1 MVPGVGRFSPT
12 VRRRRLASEL
22 RRYREAAGLT
32 LEQAARH
39 IDSSHSR
46 LSRIETGQSG
56 IRAPDLKTLL
66 EVYQVPPDEQAA
78 MVTLARES
86 RQRGWWRGYGDAV
99 PDWFEVYV
107 GLESEAA
114 GLAVYESQFVHG
126 LFQTE
131 AYARAVYRA
140 AVNPLAPDEIDRRVR
155 LRMDRQHLVTE
166 QGLRIRA
173 VLDEAV
179 LRRAIGGPEVLRDQ
193 LRRLLE
199 IADLPNVSLQVLPF
213 SAGACVLG
221 PFTIIDFPGVADQSV
236 IFVENQAGGI
246 YLEKPNEVRDCTLK
260 FDYLR
265 AEACDTKVSATMI
278 AGLVKEIS

>member
-1 MVPGVGRFSPT
+1 MSRRFSPT

-22 RRYREAAGLT
+22 RRLRETAGLT

-56 IRAPDLKTLL
+56 IRPPDLKALL
-66 EVYQVPPDEQAA
+66 DAYQVPAEAQVALVA
-78 MVTLARES
+78 LAREA

-131 AYARAVYRA
+131 AYARAVYRT
-140 AVNPLAPDEIDRRVR
+140 AVNPLAADEVDRRVR
-155 LRMDRQHLVTE
+155 LRMDRQLLVTE
-166 QGLRIRA
+166 QGLRLRA

-179 LRRAIGGPEVLRDQ
+179 LRRAIGGSSVLRDQ
-193 LRRLLE
+193 LSRLLE
-199 IADLPNVSLQVLPF
+199 IAELPNVSLQVLPF

-221 PFTIIDFPGVADQSV
+221 PFTIIDFADPADDAV

-246 YLEKPNEVRDCTLK
+246 YLEKPSEVRDCTLK

-265 AEACDTKVSATMI
+265 AEACDTKLSIKMI
-278 AGLVKEIS
+278 KELVKEMS

>member
-1 MVPGVGRFSPT
+1 MGKRFSPT
-12 VRRRRLASEL
+12 VRRRRLASEM
-22 RRYREAAGLT
+22 RRLREAAGLT
-32 LEQAARH
+32 LERAARH

-56 IRAPDLKTLL
+56 IRPPDLKVLL
-66 EVYQVPPDEQAA
+66 DVYQVPTDVQAA
-78 MVTLARES
+78 LVTLAREA

-140 AVNPLAPDEIDRRVR
+140 AVNPLAADEIDRRVR
-155 LRMDRQHLVTE
+155 LRLDRQLLVTE
-166 QGLRIRA
+166 QGLRVRA

-179 LRRAIGGPEVLRDQ
+179 LRRAIGGSGVLRDQ
-193 LRRLLE
+193 LSRLLE
-199 IADLPNVSLQVLPF
+199 IAELPNVSLQVLPF

-221 PFTIIDFPGVADQSV
+221 PFTIIDFADPADDAV

-246 YLEKPNEVRDCTLK
+246 YLEKPTEVRDCTLK

-265 AEACDTKVSATMI
+265 VEACDTKVSVKVI
-278 AGLVKEIS
+278 KDLVKEMS